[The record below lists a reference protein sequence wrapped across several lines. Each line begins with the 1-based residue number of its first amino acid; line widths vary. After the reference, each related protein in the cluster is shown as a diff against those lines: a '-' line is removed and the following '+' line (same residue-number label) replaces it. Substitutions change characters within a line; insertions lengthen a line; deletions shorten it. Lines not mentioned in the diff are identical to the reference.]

1 MRGGIRD
8 KNTYSQ
14 TVARRKSSNT
24 QSPMASNRLFVL
36 GIIAFIVSFLLS
48 LILTWWDF
56 GRAFATA
63 FFTVP
68 ATYVAAFFVDNR
80 RRNNE
85 MFILKS
91 LHRQIKELEGVKSR
105 VAGELSQIEVQH
117 NSLYKELRTLQ
128 TQISESRLQRE
139 SINRELNAI
148 FLHKKQ
154 VEGELKNLVTENKSL
169 EQTQVE
175 LNNNFTALNSEKRRI
190 EINCSVLKADII
202 QLQNQINEFLQEKQ
216 GLENEVILL
225 QRLKPQLEEKLHELR
240 VDIQELE
247 NQENQYHQSIAEKS
261 QQIESLSSK
270 KSKLENFIAD
280 YNHIKKEIPEK
291 QAELINLQQQTSLL
305 QSERDILQNQVWE
318 LLRELETLAPE
329 STLENSAEENENLYP
344 FADLMSMLE
353 DDVDIDIRPSKSSP
367 QASPSL
373 PTEWIDF
380 IKQLAGYEFQV
391 LRAVLMQNNTQG
403 VIKEIAEANITM
415 PNILIDSIN
424 EKANDII
431 GDLIIDT
438 TTEPPTIVH
447 EYISNVRKSLE
458 IHQKSVGV

>member
-24 QSPMASNRLFVL
+24 QSPMTSNRLFVL
-36 GIIAFIVSFLLS
+36 GIIAFIVSFILS

-85 MFILKS
+85 MFILNS

-117 NSLYKELRTLQ
+117 NSLYKESRTLQ
-128 TQISESRLQRE
+128 TQISEYRLQRE

-154 VEGELKNLVTENKSL
+154 LEGELKSLVTENKSL
-169 EQTQVE
+169 EQSQVE

-202 QLQNQINEFLQEKQ
+202 QLQNQITEFLQEKQ
-216 GLENEVILL
+216 ELENEVTLL

-247 NQENQYHQSIAEKS
+247 NQENQYHQSILEKN
-261 QQIESLSSK
+261 QEIEKLSK
-270 KSKLENFIAD
+270 KKISLENFIAD
-280 YNHIKKEIPEK
+280 YKHIQKEIPEK
-291 QAELINLQQQTSLL
+291 QAELISLQQQTSLL

-318 LLRELETLAPE
+318 LLQELETLAPG
-329 STLENSAEENENLYP
+329 STLENSVEENENLYP
-344 FADLMSMLE
+344 FAELMSMLE
-353 DDVDIDIRPSKSSP
+353 DDVDIKPPKQSS
-367 QASPSL
+367 QIASNL
-373 PTEWIDF
+373 PTEWTDF
-380 IKQLAGYEFQV
+380 IKQLPNYEVKV
-391 LRAVLMQNNTQG
+391 LRAILMQNNTQG
-403 VIKEIAEANITM
+403 IIKEIAEENITM

-424 EKANDII
+424 EKASDII
-431 GDLIIDT
+431 GDLIIET

-447 EYISNVRKSLE
+447 EYISNVRKSIE
-458 IHQKSVGV
+458 FHEKSVDV